1 MPKAVALAVGEMP
14 LSLPAPI
21 CHNLASPKPASMEM
35 ITTEDYI
42 LYGFLAFIAL
52 LLVSIVV
59 GMFRQF
65 RDTGE
70 IKGRMEGMQRQ
81 IDEMKIDLSGRIE
94 GLSGRIDSL
103 SGRIDGL
110 SERIEGQSGR
120 IDSLSERI
128 EGQSGRIDSL
138 SERIEG
144 QSGRIDSLSGRLE
157 RLEQTV
163 ASLAGEVGEIKG
175 LLLALHQRVDLVMR
189 HRHDADTG
197 QVILTPEA
205 VAAD

>member
-1 MPKAVALAVGEMP
+1 
-14 LSLPAPI
+14 
-21 CHNLASPKPASMEM
+21 M

-70 IKGRMEGMQRQ
+70 IKGRLSGLERQ
-81 IDEMKIDLSGRIE
+81 LAEQSGRITE
-94 GLSGRIDSL
+94 QSGRIDSL
-103 SGRIDGL
+103 SGRID
-110 SERIEGQSGR
+110 
-120 IDSLSERI
+120 
-128 EGQSGRIDSL
+128 
-138 SERIEG
+138 
-144 QSGRIDSLSGRLE
+144 

-189 HRHDADTG
+189 HRHDAATG

>member
-1 MPKAVALAVGEMP
+1 MAALPRRRIGVGANIHSPPCVMPKAVALAVGEMP

-70 IKGRMEGMQRQ
+70 IKGR
-81 IDEMKIDLSGRIE
+81 LSG
-94 GLSGRIDSL
+94 L
-103 SGRIDGL
+103 
-110 SERIEGQSGR
+110 ERQLAEQSGR
-120 IDSLSERI
+120 ITE
-128 EGQSGRIDSL
+128 
-138 SERIEG
+138 

-163 ASLAGEVGEIKG
+163 ASLAGEVGELKG

-189 HRHDADTG
+189 HRHNADTG